1 MFHSPEIKAKNSSLL
16 LSKLTKKTPFVLNEL
31 KDSESDDEFG
41 NQDMDQKLSISGES
55 SDQYILSK
63 QETCNNEQDQ
73 KIILISGGDQ
83 IGKVNVKHPKCEDAY
98 FISEGSFGLADG
110 VSGWND
116 YGFSSDEFSN
126 QLMKN
131 AKELLEQRY

>member
-1 MFHSPEIKAKNSSLL
+1 MFHSPEIKAKNSSLI
-16 LSKLTKKTPFVLNEL
+16 LSKLTKKTPFALSEL
-31 KDSESDDEFG
+31 KDSESDDELG
-41 NQDMDQKLSISGES
+41 SQNIDLKLSVSDES
-55 SDQYILSK
+55 SDQYILG
-63 QETCNNEQDQ
+63 QHGACNKEQDQ

-98 FISEGSFGLADG
+98 FISESSFGLADG

>member
-16 LSKLTKKTPFVLNEL
+16 LSKLTKKTPFALNEL
-31 KDSESDDEFG
+31 KDSESDDELG
-41 NQDMDQKLSISGES
+41 SQNIDLKLSVSDES
-55 SDQYILSK
+55 SDQYILGK
-63 QETCNNEQDQ
+63 QGACNKEQDQ

-98 FISEGSFGLADG
+98 FISESSFGLADG